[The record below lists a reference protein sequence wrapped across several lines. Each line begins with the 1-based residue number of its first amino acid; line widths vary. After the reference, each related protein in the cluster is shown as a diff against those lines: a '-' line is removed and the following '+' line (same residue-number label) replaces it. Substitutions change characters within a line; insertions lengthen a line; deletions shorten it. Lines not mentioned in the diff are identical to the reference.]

1 MRLQNRKMLVD
12 KIRAEVDLDRLADLL
27 ANDYMMQEA
36 AGELKKAIEEVERKE

>member
-1 MRLQNRKMLVD
+1 MLNKRNLLVE
-12 KIRAEVDLDRLADLL
+12 KIRAEIDLDRLADLL